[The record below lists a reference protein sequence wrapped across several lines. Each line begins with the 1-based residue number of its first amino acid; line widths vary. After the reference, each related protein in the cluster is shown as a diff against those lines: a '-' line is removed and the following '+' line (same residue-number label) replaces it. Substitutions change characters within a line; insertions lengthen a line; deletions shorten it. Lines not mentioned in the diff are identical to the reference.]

1 MATKLA
7 FDPNKMA
14 AMGLVRKALREIP
27 KEDLATVPFSVGAV
41 AALLDKDP
49 KTLHSA
55 RVTREEMLDEKK
67 VIPPLSLESIPYA
80 GTPAAATYMALDLV
94 EYLDRLALAPTLR
107 GWEQNLPKSYPEL
120 NLPRSF
126 LGFQSWLAHAEVTE
140 LWPFA
145 IQPDGRPMDVIAAI
159 LSEQVGDDVRWLTIR
174 EFSTMAADAASQ
186 VYVTVEQTG
195 IGDVTRVP
203 DSKASVDQEKDRKKR
218 TI

>member
-14 AMGLVRKALREIP
+14 AMGQVRKALREIP

-107 GWEQNLPKSYPEL
+107 GWEQKLPKS
-120 NLPRSF
+120 
-126 LGFQSWLAHAEVTE
+126 
-140 LWPFA
+140 
-145 IQPDGRPMDVIAAI
+145 
-159 LSEQVGDDVRWLTIR
+159 
-174 EFSTMAADAASQ
+174 
-186 VYVTVEQTG
+186 
-195 IGDVTRVP
+195 
-203 DSKASVDQEKDRKKR
+203 
-218 TI
+218 